1 MENSHNKPLSI
12 VLAGGGT
19 AGHISPMLAIA
30 DALKTDDQ
38 ATNIT
43 VVGTP
48 SGMETRIVPLAGYEL
63 KTINRVP
70 MPRRPSADLFKFP
83 ARFRAAIRQAGEILD
98 AADADVAVGVGGYVC
113 TPVYLAARRRRI
125 PVVLHEAN
133 AKAGLANKLGARFA
147 ARVAAAF
154 PGTGLERVEIVGM
167 PMKSAIATLDRAER
181 KRAARESFGLDAD
194 RPTIVVTG
202 GSLGAASLNQTIEAV
217 LPKLPESNLQILH
230 ITGKGKAI
238 LDTTGAPLQRPG
250 YVQTEFV
257 DGMENAY
264 AAADLF
270 ISRSGAGTVC
280 ELAAVGV
287 PAILVPL
294 PIGNGEQRLNTRPLV
309 EAGGAHMVD
318 DSGFTP
324 QWFLSTVVPLAL
336 SEERLEAMS
345 AASLRVG
352 RRDAAQRM
360 AQIIREEAFTHR
372 AAETGASS
380 TAKED

>member
-1 MENSHNKPLSI
+1 MENSHTNPLSI

-30 DALKTDDQ
+30 DALKADDA
-38 ATNIT
+38 ATQVT

-83 ARFRAAIRQAGEILD
+83 SRFRAAIRQAGEILD
-98 AADADVAVGVGGYVC
+98 AANADVAVGVGGYVC

-133 AKAGLANKLGARFA
+133 AKAGLANKVGARFA

-167 PMKSAIATLDRAER
+167 PMKSAIATLDRKGAQE
-181 KRAARESFGLDAD
+181 AAREFFGLDPQ

-202 GSLGAASLNQTIEAV
+202 GSLGAASLNQTIKAV
-217 LPKLPESNLQILH
+217 LPKLPASDLQILH
-230 ITGKGKAI
+230 ITGKDKA
-238 LDTTGAPLQRPG
+238 LLNADGSLLNHPG

-257 DGMENAY
+257 DGMDKAY

-294 PIGNGEQRLNTRPLV
+294 PIGNGEQKLNARPLV

-318 DSGFTP
+318 DAGFTP
-324 QWFLSTVVPLAL
+324 EWFMSTVVPLAL
-336 SEERLEAMS
+336 NPQRLDAMS
-345 AASLRVG
+345 QASLRVG
-352 RRDAAQRM
+352 KRDAAQVMSRL
-360 AQIIREEAFTHR
+360 IREEAFTHR
-372 AAETGASS
+372 AADAGDSS
-380 TAKED
+380 PAKED

>member
-1 MENSHNKPLSI
+1 MENSISRPLSI

-30 DALKTDDQ
+30 DALKAEDAATDV
-38 ATNIT
+38 T

-63 KTINRVP
+63 KTIHRVP
-70 MPRRPSADLFKFP
+70 MPRRPSVDLLKFP
-83 ARFRAAIRQAGEILD
+83 GRFAAAIRQAGDILD
-98 AADADVAVGVGGYVC
+98 AAQADVAVGVGGYVC

-147 ARVAAAF
+147 ARIAAAF

-167 PMKSAIATLDRAER
+167 PMKSAIANLDRKAR
-181 KRAARESFGLDAD
+181 QRQAREFFGLDPD

-202 GSLGAASLNQTIEAV
+202 GSLGAASLNQTLKSV
-217 LPKLPESNLQILH
+217 LPKLPESELQILH

-238 LDTTGAPLQRPG
+238 LDQQGQPVQQPG

-270 ISRSGAGTVC
+270 ISRAGAGTVC

-294 PIGNGEQRLNTRPLV
+294 PIGNGEQKLNARPLV
-309 EAGGAHMVD
+309 EAGGAHMVED
-318 DSGFTP
+318 TGFTP
-324 QWFLSTVVPLAL
+324 EWFLSTVVPLAL
-336 SEERLEAMS
+336 NAQRLDAMS
-345 AASLRVG
+345 EASTRVG
-352 RRDAAQRM
+352 RRDAAERM
-360 AQIIREEAFTHR
+360 AVLIREEAIKFRTQPT
-372 AAETGASS
+372 A
-380 TAKED
+380 AKED